1 MTQPVWKANER
12 ELVKNMAK
20 TKKQRITKTKA
31 WKEPNLE
38 EIYQTT
44 LDHKNV
50 DMMGS
55 FYGTKAMKLVK
66 SEFFMNPYK
75 KLSAIV
81 E

>member
-1 MTQPVWKANER
+1 M
-12 ELVKNMAK
+12 
-20 TKKQRITKTKA
+20 
-31 WKEPNLE
+31 
-38 EIYQTT
+38 
-44 LDHKNV
+44 DHKNV

-81 E
+81 EKKEAEKKRLEEIGYEPSEYNSPRNR